1 MRRSILTAVAV
12 VLLGAVTP
20 ASAETF
26 QVFRYRAIEVHGEW
40 GRAPTQT
47 PPPGFAGE
55 VFTHATVDAG
65 RSRQLEYDERTAG
78 PFTYYNA
85 ETYTYDDSG
94 SLVYLTRTTSV
105 GDEADLLRV
114 RIEPTLDSADLQAT
128 VHVTICVRQPDA
140 NYDCNDGEATVDGSW
155 NADGV
160 DDVQTELH
168 RVVFDPA
175 ANTTTTIDSYSL
187 TRSAGSTTTVD
198 GVSLGTPVKAWLDR
212 QFLNTIIV
220 CHDVCPEHQGGAAPG
235 L

>member
-1 MRRSILTAVAV
+1 MRRPILTAVAV
-12 VLLGAVTP
+12 VLLGAVAP
-20 ASAETF
+20 ASADTF
-26 QVFRYRAIEVHGEW
+26 QVFRYRAVEVHGEW

-65 RSRQLEYDERTAG
+65 HLRQLEYGERTTG

-105 GDEADLLRV
+105 GDEADLLHV
-114 RIEPTLDSADLQAT
+114 RIEPTLDLAELQAT
-128 VHVTICVRQPDA
+128 VHVTVCVRQPDA
-140 NYDCNDGEATVDGSW
+140 SYECNDGEATVDGSW
-155 NADGV
+155 TADGV

-175 ANTTTTIDSYSL
+175 ANTTTTIDSTSF

-198 GVSLGTPVKAWLDR
+198 GVALGTPVKASLDR
-212 QFLNTIIV
+212 QFLNTVIV
-220 CHDVCPEHQGGAAPG
+220 CHDVCPEHQGGAAAGP
-235 L
+235 